1 FFLFFGCPPWQESET
16 PPMLKPQHPQT
27 PTRPQHPQPPQKKPY
42 PQKHHDSQHPQHPQ
56 HPNNPQVPVIPQL
69 PDTYKSCQVPDEQ
82 KVKCGAPDISAAHCE
97 AINCCHDGHSCF
109 YGKVVTLQCTKDG
122 QFIIVIAR
130 DATLPSLDLESIS
143 FLDSDPSCAPVGYTS
158 AFAVFQFPV
167 THCGTVMTE
176 EPGMIVYEN
185 RLSCSYEVLLG
196 PFGAITRD
204 TQFDLSVQCRYVGT
218 TVEALV
224 VEISGLSSPYPVVAP
239 GPLHVE
245 LRIANGI
252 CNTKGC
258 NDAYTSFY
266 ADSDYPVTK
275 VLREPVYVGVHI
287 LDRSDPNLVLTLG
300 RCWATADMY
309 PDSHPQWDL
318 LVDGCPYR
326 DDRYQT
332 SLLPIEPLLGLEFP
346 RHHRHFMFKM
356 FTFVSLIYIHCQTA
370 VCTPTAGDNCE
381 PRCFRKSKLNNN
393 VSFTYFVFLIRER
406 LDFCCNCWIE

>member
-1 FFLFFGCPPWQESET
+1 EGIFVYCLIITAKHPQKPS
-16 PPMLKPQHPQT
+16 KPQHPQT

-204 TQFDLSVQCRYVGT
+204 TQFDVDMWSWLLDRC
-218 TVEALV
+218 
-224 VEISGLSSPYPVVAP
+224 I
-239 GPLHVE
+239 
-245 LRIANGI
+245 
-252 CNTKGC
+252 
-258 NDAYTSFY
+258 
-266 ADSDYPVTK
+266 DYPVTK

-381 PRCFRKSKLNNN
+381 PRCFRKKREISSSVKKLYRPEPQVVSSKG
-393 VSFTYFVFLIRER
+393 VI
-406 LDFCCNCWIE
+406 IESGTSQ